1 MTVNMITKSKITI
14 NSIVEFVHKAM
25 NNNCDISVNEF
36 PLIKLNSTGSGN
48 HLEFNIR
55 YDDIEITFIIS
66 NDAISICGYDK
77 GYVRVSNQ
85 LSERDKIDLDTLK
98 LDVEEYNEDKAIN
111 LFNDFFSTIPPV
123 PASIDNLDD
132 DD

>member
-1 MTVNMITKSKITI
+1 MITKSKITI
-14 NSIVEFVHKAM
+14 NSIIEFVHKAM
-25 NNNCDISVNEF
+25 SNNCDISVNAF
-36 PLIKLNSTGSGN
+36 PLIKLNSTDSGN

-55 YDDIEITFIIS
+55 YDDIDITFIIS
-66 NDAISICGYDK
+66 NDAISIYGYDK

>member
-1 MTVNMITKSKITI
+1 MITKNKITI
-14 NSIVEFVHKAM
+14 NSIIEFVHKAM

-36 PLIKLNSTGSGN
+36 PLLKLNVAGSGN

-55 YDDIEITFIIS
+55 HDDTDITFIIS
-66 NDAISICGYDK
+66 NEDISIYGYDK

-85 LSERDKIDLDTLK
+85 LSERDKIDLNTLK

-111 LFNDFFSTIPPV
+111 LFNDFFNTIPPV